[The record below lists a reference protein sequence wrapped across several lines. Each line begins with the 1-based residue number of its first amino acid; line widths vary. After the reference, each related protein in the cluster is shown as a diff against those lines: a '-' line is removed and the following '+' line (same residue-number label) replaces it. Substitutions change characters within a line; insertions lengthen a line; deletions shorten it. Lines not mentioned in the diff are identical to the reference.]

1 MLLAVA
7 GANVRRIRTQLVGL
21 EPEVNLGEDSSVIG
35 DHPQSDTR
43 EKFWVLP
50 PDGLLLGRSFPEAA
64 ALHLYVNSGL
74 LHS

>member
-1 MLLAVA
+1 MLLTVA
-7 GANVRRIRTQLVGL
+7 GANVRRICTQLVGL
-21 EPEVNLGEDSSVIG
+21 ESEVHLGEDSSVIG

-50 PDGLLLGRSFPEAA
+50 PDGPLLGWSFPEAA
-64 ALHLYVNSGL
+64 ALRLDVNSGL